1 MAPRPRATQSLE
13 SRRTRGIK
21 SYRCRVCSGI
31 HPLRKCKRFHKLS
44 AEKRL
49 RAVLI
54 NKYCSNCLAHQHSGG
69 DCRSQDGCK
78 KCGGDHHTLLHMH
91 EVLPAPTPAAL
102 PAPTRRERHPAAPR
116 PVRISGTPPPA
127 PVANNRPRPK
137 VSVASPSVATVQQKA
152 VPILPTAVV
161 VLDTGSKTFE
171 TGAMIDPCMPVS
183 SIDRSLAAAFRLP
196 ITRLGDDEVCS
207 VTLRS
212 RTSTFRLN
220 VVLKIEPSLRIRTP
234 IRALSD
240 AARAK
245 FDGVRLANE
254 RFHRPASISLVL
266 GSDVYANLI
275 QPGFLKIEDGLPVAQ
290 NTVFGWTV
298 SGACTE

>member
-31 HPLRKCKRFHKLS
+31 HPLRKCTRFHKLS
-44 AEKRL
+44 VEKRL

-69 DCRSQDGCK
+69 DCRSQEGCK

-91 EVLPAPTPAAL
+91 EVLPAPNPAAL

-116 PVRISGTPPPA
+116 PVRISRTPPPA
-127 PVANNRPRPK
+127 PVANNRPRQQ
-137 VSVASPSVATVQQKA
+137 QQKA
-152 VPILPTAVV
+152 VPILPTAIV

-196 ITRLGDDEVCS
+196 ITRLGSNEICS

-212 RTSTFRLN
+212 RTSTFRLT

-245 FDGVRLANE
+245 FDGVRLADE

-298 SGACTE
+298 SGTCAK

>member
-1 MAPRPRATQSLE
+1 
-13 SRRTRGIK
+13 
-21 SYRCRVCSGI
+21 
-31 HPLRKCKRFHKLS
+31 
-44 AEKRL
+44 
-49 RAVLI
+49 
-54 NKYCSNCLAHQHSGG
+54 
-69 DCRSQDGCK
+69 
-78 KCGGDHHTLLHMH
+78 
-91 EVLPAPTPAAL
+91 
-102 PAPTRRERHPAAPR
+102 
-116 PVRISGTPPPA
+116 
-127 PVANNRPRPK
+127 
-137 VSVASPSVATVQQKA
+137 
-152 VPILPTAVV
+152 
-161 VLDTGSKTFE
+161 
-171 TGAMIDPCMPVS
+171 MIDPCMPVS

-196 ITRLGDDEVCS
+196 ITRLGGNEICS

-220 VVLKIEPSLRIRTP
+220 VVLKIDPILRIRTP

-245 FDGVRLANE
+245 FDGVRLADE

-298 SGACTE
+298 SGTCAK

>member
-1 MAPRPRATQSLE
+1 
-13 SRRTRGIK
+13 
-21 SYRCRVCSGI
+21 
-31 HPLRKCKRFHKLS
+31 
-44 AEKRL
+44 
-49 RAVLI
+49 
-54 NKYCSNCLAHQHSGG
+54 
-69 DCRSQDGCK
+69 
-78 KCGGDHHTLLHMH
+78 MH
-91 EVLPAPTPAAL
+91 EVLPAPNPAAL

-116 PVRISGTPPPA
+116 PVRISRTPPPA
-127 PVANNRPRPK
+127 PVANNRPRQQ
-137 VSVASPSVATVQQKA
+137 QQKA
-152 VPILPTAVV
+152 VPILPTAIV

-196 ITRLGDDEVCS
+196 IIRLGDDEVCS

-245 FDGVRLANE
+245 FDGVRLADE

-298 SGACTE
+298 SGTCAK

>member
-1 MAPRPRATQSLE
+1 
-13 SRRTRGIK
+13 
-21 SYRCRVCSGI
+21 
-31 HPLRKCKRFHKLS
+31 
-44 AEKRL
+44 
-49 RAVLI
+49 
-54 NKYCSNCLAHQHSGG
+54 
-69 DCRSQDGCK
+69 
-78 KCGGDHHTLLHMH
+78 MH

-102 PAPTRRERHPAAPR
+102 PAPTRRERHTAAPR
-116 PVRISGTPPPA
+116 PVRISRTPPPA

-137 VSVASPSVATVQQKA
+137 VSVASPAVAMGQQKA
-152 VPILPTAVV
+152 VPILPTAIV
-161 VLDTGSKTFE
+161 VLDTGSKAFE

-240 AARAK
+240 GARAK
-245 FDGVRLANE
+245 LDGVRLADE
-254 RFHRPASISLVL
+254 RFHRPATISLVL
-266 GSDVYANLI
+266 GSDVYGNLI

>member
-31 HPLRKCKRFHKLS
+31 HPLRKCTRFHKLS
-44 AEKRL
+44 VEKRL

-69 DCRSQDGCK
+69 DCRSQEGCK

-91 EVLPAPTPAAL
+91 EVLPAPNPAAL

-116 PVRISGTPPPA
+116 PVRISRTPPPA
-127 PVANNRPRPK
+127 PVANNRPRQQ
-137 VSVASPSVATVQQKA
+137 QQKA
-152 VPILPTAVV
+152 VPILPTAIV

-196 ITRLGDDEVCS
+196 ITRLGGNEICS

-220 VVLKIEPSLRIRTP
+220 VVLKIDPSLRIRTP

-245 FDGVRLANE
+245 FDGVRLADE

-298 SGACTE
+298 SGTCAK

>member
-31 HPLRKCKRFHKLS
+31 HALRKCKRFHKLS

-69 DCRSQDGCK
+69 DCRSQEGCK

-91 EVLPAPTPAAL
+91 EVLPAPNPAAL

-116 PVRISGTPPPA
+116 PVRISRTPPPA
-127 PVANNRPRPK
+127 PVANNRPRQQ
-137 VSVASPSVATVQQKA
+137 QQKA
-152 VPILPTAVV
+152 VPILPTAIV

-196 ITRLGDDEVCS
+196 ITRLGSNEICS

-245 FDGVRLANE
+245 FDGVRLADE

-298 SGACTE
+298 SGTCAK